1 MDFLYSIIC
10 KIPFVKD
17 FIDVKKGPLSWLV
30 DVIEVIIVIAYLWIG
45 FKGIFNGA
53 MNFDVGAMF
62 SAVKGAIW
70 FLVVAIAAN
79 TVLCLLPKFTSKG
92 NRTLVIWNVI
102 WIIYTVYELMT
113 CGF

>member
-1 MDFLYSIIC
+1 MNFLYSIIC

-17 FIDVKKGPLSWLV
+17 FIDVKKGRLSWLV
-30 DVIEVIIVIAYLWIG
+30 DVIECVIVIAYLGIA
-45 FKGIFNGA
+45 FKGISNGA
-53 MNFDVGAMF
+53 DIGAMF

-92 NRTLVIWNVI
+92 NRTIAIWNVI
-102 WIIYTVYELMT
+102 WIAYTVYELMT
-113 CGF
+113 WGF

>member
-1 MDFLYSIIC
+1 MNFLYSIIC

-17 FIDVKKGPLSWLV
+17 FIDVKKGRLSWLV
-30 DVIEVIIVIAYLWIG
+30 DVIECVIVIAYLGIG
-45 FKGIFNGA
+45 FKGISDGA
-53 MNFDVGAMF
+53 MNFDIGAMF

-92 NRTLVIWNVI
+92 NRTIAIWNVI
-102 WIIYTVYELMT
+102 WIAYTVYELMT